1 MRNRIVNEKVKISFV
16 LPAALQQDMKEK
28 MIRDGYD
35 LKGKSRWVSEAIV
48 LLLKMETFPELVKLN
63 DEMSGFGKMESVLI
77 SRELKTQ
84 LDEAVLKVR
93 KAHLMLEGVQSR
105 LLRTA
110 IMQRLLTQRC

>member
-1 MRNRIVNEKVKISFV
+1 MRNRIATEKVKISFV

-35 LKGKSRWVSEAIV
+35 LKGKSRWVSEAIES
-48 LLLKMETFPELVKLN
+48 LLKMKTFPELVKLN

-77 SRELKTQ
+77 PRELKSK
-84 LDEAVLKVR
+84 LDHAVLKVR
-93 KAHLMLEGVQSR
+93 QTYLMLEGVQSR

-110 IMQRLLTQRC
+110 IMQRLLS